1 MEAALTASGALAPPM
16 EARASFQPAP
26 AQLEGPELAPFDAC
40 SSPAE
45 VQHGVMEKT
54 GTDVRNLRFLKST
67 SDLLN

>member
-1 MEAALTASGALAPPM
+1 M

-26 AQLEGPELAPFDAC
+26 AQLEGQELAPFDAC

-54 GTDVRNLRFLKST
+54 GADGQEFKVSQVHQ
-67 SDLLN
+67 